1 MKTGGC
7 VINAAKYPGHLIL
20 DILALLGGDDEPRQR
35 LYEWA
40 NPVMDIHWVTD
51 KIAVSGRQPKS
62 AMQEMQRMGIK
73 SVLNLTIRHDPNWP
87 FQTTEDGLPDDGL
100 PKPSAWFG
108 KGIGF
113 VLRAQH
119 QGKVLI
125 HCEAGVN
132 RSPSMAYAVLRA
144 MGRSPI
150 EAADLVLR
158 AVPRANLRY
167 QQDAESA
174 LHDLR
179 LVHDA

>member
-1 MKTGGC
+1 
-7 VINAAKYPGHLIL
+7 
-20 DILALLGGDDEPRQR
+20 
-35 LYEWA
+35 
-40 NPVMDIHWVTD
+40 MDIHAVTP
-51 KIAVSGRQPKS
+51 KIFVSGRQPLS
-62 AMQEMQRMGIK
+62 ATAAMQRLGIT

-87 FQTTEDGLPDDGL
+87 FQTMEDGTPDDGL
-100 PKPSAWFG
+100 PKAASWFG

-119 QGKVLI
+119 AGKVLI

-150 EAADLVLR
+150 EAADTVLR

-174 LHDLR
+174 IRELGLSHDSS
-179 LVHDA
+179 